1 MVFINLYS
9 KTHTVPALEIN
20 ILSQWDKISSGY
32 GFWSDMSLE
41 DFLNSKVYGTNV

>member
-1 MVFINLYS
+1 MVFVNLYS
-9 KTHTVPALEIN
+9 KTYTAPALEIN

-41 DFLNSKVYGTNV
+41 DFLNSKVYGTNI